1 VTMEDDRATGPG
13 TTGPGEARAGDHVCS
28 VAFCPVAMLLT
39 ATQQVR
45 PEVIEHL
52 LAAGREFLLAARA
65 VLDARTEGF
74 ARTSNLEHIEI
85 E

>member
-1 VTMEDDRATGPG
+1 
-13 TTGPGEARAGDHVCS
+13 
-28 VAFCPVAMLLT
+28 MLLT

-52 LAAGREFLLAARA
+52 LAAGREFLLAGRA
-65 VLDARTEGF
+65 VLDARAEGF

>member
-1 VTMEDDRATGPG
+1 MEDDRATGPDA
-13 TTGPGEARAGDHVCS
+13 TGAGEPRAGNHVCS
-28 VAFCPVAMLLT
+28 VGFCPVAMLLT

-52 LAAGREFLLAARA
+52 LAAGREVLLAARS
-65 VLDARTEGF
+65 VLDARAEGF
-74 ARTSNLEHIEI
+74 ARTSNLEHIDI

>member
-1 VTMEDDRATGPG
+1 MGEDRATGPG
-13 TTGPGEARAGDHVCS
+13 ATGPGEARAGDHVCS

>member
-1 VTMEDDRATGPG
+1 MTMEDDRATGSG
-13 TTGPGEARAGDHVCS
+13 ATGPGEARAGDHVCS
-28 VAFCPVAMLLT
+28 VGFCPVALVLT

-45 PEVIEHL
+45 PEVTEHL

-65 VLDARTEGF
+65 VLEARAEGF

>member
-1 VTMEDDRATGPG
+1 MEDDRATGPG
-13 TTGPGEARAGDHVCS
+13 ATGPGEARAGDHVCS

-52 LAAGREFLLAARA
+52 LAAGREFLLAARS
-65 VLDARTEGF
+65 VLDARAEGF
-74 ARTSNLEHIEI
+74 AGTSNLEHIEI